1 MRVLTVPALALSLAV
16 VGLTPSMAQ
25 DQIGDIVPGR
35 RLAEGWCSACHAG
48 DPGMRQPAMAAP
60 TFAEIANRRSTTPLR
75 LRVFLRSSHATMPN
89 YFLTPD
95 EIDDVA
101 AFIMSH
107 KRR

>member
-1 MRVLTVPALALSLAV
+1 MRVLTLLALALSLAV
-16 VGLTPSMAQ
+16 AGLTPSMAQ
-25 DQIGDIVPGR
+25 DQIGDIVAGR
-35 RLAEGWCSACHAG
+35 RLAEGWCNACHAG
-48 DPGMRQPAMAAP
+48 DPGIPEPAMAAP
-60 TFAEIANRRSTTPLR
+60 TFADIANRRSTTPFR
-75 LRVFLRSSHATMPN
+75 LRAFLRSSHAAMPA